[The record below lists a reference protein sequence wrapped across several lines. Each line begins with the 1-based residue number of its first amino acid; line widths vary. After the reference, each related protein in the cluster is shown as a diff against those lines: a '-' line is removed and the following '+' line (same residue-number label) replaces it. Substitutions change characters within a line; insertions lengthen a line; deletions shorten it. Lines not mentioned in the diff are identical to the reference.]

1 MTQWL
6 WATAAVAI
14 AYVELHEPGFYLI
27 WIAAGAGVTAVVDAV
42 FGLAVEA
49 QLLIF
54 ALASTVC
61 CIGGHFVYQYL
72 NRDQPEE
79 SQLNRRELQIIGAE
93 GVVCEPLK
101 NGHGKVRLGDSVW
114 LAEGP
119 SLPEG
124 TPIVVRS
131 LRGTTVRVEGK
142 PVE

>member
-1 MTQWL
+1 MTPWI

-14 AYVELHEPGFYLI
+14 AYVELHAPGFYLI
-27 WIAAGAGVTAVVDAV
+27 WIGAGAGATAAADAV
-42 FGLAVEA
+42 FGFTLEG
-49 QLLIF
+49 QLLTF
-54 ALASTVC
+54 AVASTVC

-72 NRDQPEE
+72 NRGQPEE
-79 SQLNRRELQIIGAE
+79 SQLNRRELQVIGAE

-124 TPIVVRS
+124 APIVVKS
-131 LRGTTVRVEGK
+131 LRGTTVRVESR
-142 PVE
+142 PAE